1 MNKEIGNRVWRFHLS
16 FCFSDTLFSFFT
28 PTWCI
33 ICDPLDES
41 QWTEVRLAGLE
52 FASTLLR
59 QPWRS
64 YLKPTF
70 FFSYIELYLLL
81 EQSVGSGMNPDPE
94 R

>member
-1 MNKEIGNRVWRFHLS
+1 MLCDFLDESQWTEVRLAGFLRSEFFICHSVYLTAYLRV
-16 FCFSDTLFSFFT
+16 FT
-28 PTWCI
+28 PVKCI

-64 YLKPTF
+64 YLKLTF
-70 FFSYIELYLLL
+70 F
-81 EQSVGSGMNPDPE
+81 
-94 R
+94 